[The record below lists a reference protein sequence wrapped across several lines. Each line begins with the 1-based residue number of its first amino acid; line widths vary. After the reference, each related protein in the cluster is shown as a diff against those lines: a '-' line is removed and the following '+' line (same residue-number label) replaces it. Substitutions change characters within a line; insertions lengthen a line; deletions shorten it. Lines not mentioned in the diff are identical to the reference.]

1 MKKKRMGEILI
12 EKGLITEEQIENALL
27 YQEGKNKKIGKVLIE
42 LGYINAMQVAEAL
55 TKQFSLKM
63 VDCND
68 YIPSD
73 AVLALI
79 RKETAEQKLV
89 FPLELNNNT
98 LSVAMANPLDWETI
112 ENIGFETGLTLNV
125 AISSEGNILNAIEQY
140 YTSAQDAW
148 NVLKEL
154 PSYDNVEFIRE
165 EMESEQQSNILEA
178 SEAAPVIRLVT
189 AVLADAVNVGASDIH
204 IEAKKDHVQVRYRID
219 GALKNI
225 QQYPKQIQD
234 AVTSRIK
241 IISNLDITNRRFPQD
256 GRSALRLAD
265 KTVDLRVSTL
275 PSAHGEKVVI
285 RLLDSSTGLVPLDQL
300 GISEHISKPLIEIAT
315 MPQGMLLVTGPTGS
329 GKSTSLYSIL
339 QFLREETK
347 NIMTLEDPI
356 EYELDGITQ
365 VAIKESIGFT
375 FASALRSVLRQDPDI
390 VMVGEIRDLD
400 TAEIAARAAL
410 TGHFVFSTLHT
421 NDSVATVSRLID
433 IGLEPFLI
441 TSAVSGILAQRL
453 IRTICPDCKIK
464 IPEPEEAKKF
474 NLPPLGEYYKGEGCQ
489 KCNHTGYKG
498 RVGVYELLRMDSK
511 LKSVIAG
518 EFTTADLWNCAKKS
532 GAKTMLDDAWLKVK
546 EGITTLDEVIAKI
559 PSHEFVMEEKKAV
572 SKKKVNNKILVFN
585 DDEAEISMVR
595 SALEEDGYEVLHS
608 TNGNMLEM
616 TNRENPFLIIVNNT
630 QEKLEYIKE
639 LRDKDQLAY
648 IPIICLSDPEY
659 KDYEAEGF
667 GMGINDFLYRP
678 VYPQKLLFAVLRIA
692 KAY

>member
-1 MKKKRMGEILI
+1 MRKKKLGEILT
-12 EKGLITEEQIENALL
+12 EKGIITEAQLDHALVH
-27 YQEGKNKKIGKVLIE
+27 QQGKNKKLGKVLIE
-42 LGYINAMQVAEAL
+42 LGYINDMQVAEAL
-55 TKQFSLKM
+55 TKQLSLKM
-63 VDCND
+63 VDCNN

-73 AVLALI
+73 ALLSLI

-89 FPLELNNNT
+89 MPLELNNNT
-98 LSVAMANPLDWETI
+98 LLVAMANPLDWETI
-112 ENIGFETGLTLNV
+112 ENITFETGLSLNV
-125 AISSEGNILNAIEQY
+125 AISSEENILNTIEQY
-140 YTSAQDAW
+140 YTATQDTW
-148 NVLKEL
+148 DVLKEL
-154 PSYDNVEFIRE
+154 PSYDNVEFIKE
-165 EMESEQQSNILEA
+165 ELESEHQSNSLEA
-178 SEAAPVIRLVT
+178 SQAAPVIRLVT
-189 AVLADAVNVGASDIH
+189 AVLADAVNAGASDIH

-219 GALKNI
+219 GALKNV
-225 QQYPKQIQD
+225 QQYPKQIQA

-256 GRSALRLAD
+256 GRSALRLED
-265 KTVDLRVSTL
+265 KTVDLRISTL

-285 RLLDSSTGLVPLDQL
+285 RLLDSSTGLVKLDKL
-300 GISEHISKPLIEIAT
+300 GISEHISKPLIEIASQ
-315 MPQGMLLVTGPTGS
+315 PQGMLLVTGPTGS
-329 GKSTSLYSIL
+329 GKSTSLYSVL
-339 QFLREETK
+339 QFLRNETK
-347 NIMTLEDPI
+347 NIITLEDPI
-356 EYELDGITQ
+356 EYELDGVTQ
-365 VAIKESIGFT
+365 VAIKENIGFT
-375 FASALRSVLRQDPDI
+375 FANALRSVLRQDPDI

-421 NDSVATVSRLID
+421 NDTVATISRLID

-441 TSAVSGILAQRL
+441 TSAVSGVLAQRL

-464 IPEPEEAKKF
+464 VPQPEEAKKF
-474 NLPPLGEYYKGEGCQ
+474 RLPAIEEYFKGEGCQ

-511 LKSVIAG
+511 LKRVIAG
-518 EFTTADLWNCAKKS
+518 EFTSDDLWKCAKES
-532 GAKTMLDDAWLKVK
+532 GAKTMLEDAWLKVQ
-546 EGITTLDEVIAKI
+546 EGITTVDEVISKI
-559 PSHEFVMEEKKAV
+559 PVNEFVMAEKEDIPEKV
-572 SKKKVNNKILVFN
+572 NKKVLVFN

-608 TNGNMLEM
+608 TNGNMREM

-639 LRDKDQLAY
+639 IRENDEFAY

-678 VYPQKLLFAVLRIA
+678 IYPQKLLFAVLRIA